1 MIKLGDFNTLTVD
14 HAAEQG
20 LYLQGDEQTGDIL
33 LPKRYV
39 PEGLTLGATIEVFVY
54 LDQDERIIATT
65 ERPLARVGEF
75 AYLEVAWINK
85 YGAFLKWGLM
95 KDLFCPF
102 REQKQRME
110 QGRSYIVYVK
120 EDEVTHRLMAT
131 AKVEKHL
138 HVPYDETP
146 QSPQVAAPSPYA
158 ASLTQPQPDKD
169 RQEPQD
175 AYQPSKPLLKHGQ
188 SVDCLV
194 WQKTDLGFKVIVDNR
209 YQGQVYDN
217 QIFRPLHT
225 GDRMTAYVDHV
236 REDGKIDIV
245 LQATGR
251 QHTLDFA
258 EVLLRY
264 LYENNGRCPLSDKS
278 PAELIYDRFK
288 VSKKVYKKAIGDLYR
303 RRLITIT
310 DDEGIRLAG
319 Q

>member
-1 MIKLGDFNTLTVD
+1 MITLGNYNTLTVD

-20 LYLQGDEQTGDIL
+20 LYLKGGEQTGDIL

-39 PEGLTLGATIEVFVY
+39 PEGLSIGDSIEVFVY

-102 REQKQRME
+102 REQKKRME
-110 QGRSYIVYVK
+110 QGHSYIVYVK

-131 AKVEKHL
+131 AKVEKYL
-138 HVPYDETP
+138 
-146 QSPQVAAPSPYA
+146 SP
-158 ASLTQPQPDKD
+158 LQPQ
-169 RQEPQD
+169 QTL
-175 AYQPSKPLLKHGQ
+175 SHG
-188 SVDCLV
+188 SPVDCLV
-194 WQKTDLGFKVIVDNR
+194 WQKTDLGFKVIIDNC
-209 YQGQVYDN
+209 YQGQLYDN

-225 GDRMTAYVDHV
+225 GDRLTAYVDHI
-236 REDGKIDIV
+236 REDGKIDVV
-245 LQATGR
+245 LQTTGR

-264 LYENNGRCPLSDKS
+264 LYENNGRCSLSDKS

-310 DDEGIRLAG
+310 DDEGIRLV
-319 Q
+319 